1 MRIGVLSDTHLP
13 ATIAEVSDLG
23 GRTLEVFAGVDLI
36 MHAGDV
42 VLPRVLDWCEQ
53 FAPVVCSLGG
63 QDHFTDPRCDRVQ
76 VVEHAGWRVGMV
88 HDVEAIPQH
97 IETPRQLA
105 TEVYGDASL
114 DILIA
119 GDSHYER
126 LVHRDGTLLLDPG
139 SPTFP
144 HHQRTRLGSV
154 ALLELTA
161 DGVRAELVPLGDTP
175 DAPNPTTPA
184 SITYDRAGLLDA
196 SIAGERVERMSFRPP
211 QAPRLR
217 V

>member
-1 MRIGVLSDTHLP
+1 MRIGVISDTHLP
-13 ATIAEVSDLG
+13 GPLAEVSDLG
-23 GRTLEVFAGVDLI
+23 GRTLEVFADVDLI

-63 QDHFTDPRCDRVQ
+63 QDHFSDPRCARVQ
-76 VVEHAGWRVGMV
+76 YVEHAGWRVGMV
-88 HDVEAIPQH
+88 HDVEAIPSH
-97 IETPRQLA
+97 IDTPRQLA
-105 TEVYGDASL
+105 AEVYGDASL

-126 LVHRDGTLLLDPG
+126 LVYRDDVLLLDPG

-161 DGVRAELVPLGDTP
+161 DGVHAELVLLGDTP
-175 DAPNPTTPA
+175 DAPNPCTPA
-184 SITYDRAGLLDA
+184 SVTYNRTGLIEA
-196 SIAGERVERMSFRPP
+196 SVAGERVERMAFRSPR
-211 QAPRLR
+211 APRLR